1 MKLNIIVNDLM
12 SDKKN
17 SKNMQKKNRKKN
29 VFLLLDKTELFDR
42 LFEKIVFYIRYEIYF
57 VIQNCSF
64 YLKVFSV

>member
-1 MKLNIIVNDLM
+1 M